1 MRDNIFWQKELE
13 TIDRKQLTKLQLD
26 SINSQINTAKK
37 SILYKNK
44 LSKINKISSL
54 KELENLPFTSKKDL
68 QDCFP
73 YGALSVK
80 LKEVVR
86 LHSSSGTINVPTIAF
101 YTKNDIN
108 DWANLLARSMYM
120 VGARDTDIC
129 QCINGYGLFTG
140 GLGCQLAGET
150 LGMLTI
156 PISTGNTK
164 KQIFYMKNFKTT
176 VVHILPSYALRLLN
190 YIQENNI
197 DIKND
202 FNLRIFFIGAES
214 YSEQMRKKI
223 EKFYNVKVYDL
234 YGLSEIYG
242 PGIAT
247 ECEYQNGNHIWEDY
261 VYPEIID
268 SKTLK
273 VLPDGQEG
281 ELVLTTLK
289 KQAMPLIRYRTRDI
303 TKIISEPCKCG
314 RTHRRIAKVTAR
326 TDDMIIINGVNIF
339 PMQIEKVLLTEST
352 LIKNY
357 RVEILR
363 KNGLDKLNIK
373 LEINNEYFNN
383 KNYLLNLKEKISKN
397 LKNELGI
404 NPIIDF
410 VYTGSIKTNEGK
422 EKKVIDLRTTQ

>member
-1 MRDNIFWQKELE
+1 MN
-13 TIDRKQLTKLQLD
+13 
-26 SINSQINTAKK
+26 
-37 SILYKNK
+37 
-44 LSKINKISSL
+44 
-54 KELENLPFTSKKDL
+54 
-68 QDCFP
+68 
-73 YGALSVK
+73 
-80 LKEVVR
+80 
-86 LHSSSGTINVPTIAF
+86 
-101 YTKNDIN
+101 
-108 DWANLLARSMYM
+108 
-120 VGARDTDIC
+120 
-129 QCINGYGLFTG
+129 
-140 GLGCQLAGET
+140 
-150 LGMLTI
+150 
-156 PISTGNTK
+156 K
-164 KQIFYMKNFKTT
+164 KQIPT
-176 VVHILPSYALRLLN
+176 
-190 YIQENNI
+190 
-197 DIKND
+197 
-202 FNLRIFFIGAES
+202 G
-214 YSEQMRKKI
+214 I

-339 PMQIEKVLLTEST
+339 PIQIEKVLLTEST

-383 KNYLLNLKEKISKN
+383 KNYLLNLKEQILKN

-410 VYTGSIKTNEGK
+410 VCNGSIKTNEGK
-422 EKKVIDLRTTQ
+422 EKKVIDLRTKQ